1 MGLSEIV
8 FSGGKA
14 MAPEQRKT
22 TYTAA
27 EVAVLEETILKQ
39 KAEID
44 ELKRKLEHMNEIFA
58 NAQRAR
64 FGQSSEQKN
73 YVLGKDQLSLFNE
86 AESSQDHKAEEPN
99 PNTIFVEAHERK
111 KKRSQTEML
120 NNLPEEEVLLEI
132 PEGQLVCGK
141 CGGKMK
147 PIGKKFLRHEM
158 QIVPKQIKLLA
169 YYAVTYACDSCE
181 KDTGLAHIVSVKP
194 PIPLMKHSLASPS
207 TVAYIMTQKYVDGL
221 PLARQEK
228 IWAREGV
235 SLSRATMANWVIQC
249 SEVWLKPLYRHMKQE
264 LLTHSVIHAD
274 ETVVQVL
281 KEDGKPATSE
291 SRMWLYASAA
301 LLRHQV
307 RLFEYQPD
315 RSGKR
320 PESFLK
326 GFEGAL
332 VTDGYAGYNQVQKVT
347 HCGCWAHARR
357 KWREAMPD
365 GATVKTSKAAIGFR
379 YCNQLFA
386 EERKCVLYKPEY
398 RKEYRQGKELP
409 LLEEYFAWLN
419 TVHPEKGSKLEEA
432 VRYSINQK
440 QQLCAFLDKVE
451 VPISNNLA
459 ENAIRPFTLGRK
471 NWLFCDT
478 PKGAKASAIVYSLV
492 ESAKANGI
500 EPFAYLQHVLVQLP
514 YLGKSPS
521 HEELE
526 TLMPWAPDIQQEYKM
541 PNSDAYEK
549 CYLD

>member
-1 MGLSEIV
+1 
-8 FSGGKA
+8 

-86 AESSQDHKAEEPN
+86 AESSQDHKAEEPK

-158 QIVPKQIKLLA
+158 QIVPKQIKLLV

>member
-1 MGLSEIV
+1 MASE
-8 FSGGKA
+8 
-14 MAPEQRKT
+14 QQKT

-44 ELKRKLEHMNEIFA
+44 ELKRKLEHMNEVFA

-64 FGQSSEQKN
+64 FGQSSEKN
-73 YVLGKDQLSLFNE
+73 TYVLQEQTSLFNE
-86 AESSQDHKAEEPN
+86 AESSQNHKAEEPK
-99 PNTIFVEAHERK
+99 PETIFVEAHERK
-111 KKRSQTEML
+111 KKRSQAEML
-120 NNLPEEEVLLEI
+120 NHLPEEEVLLEV
-132 PEGQLVCGK
+132 PGDQLVCSK

-158 QIVPKQIKLLA
+158 QIIPKQIKLLA

-181 KDTGLAHIVSVKP
+181 KDTGFAHIISVKP
-194 PIPLMKHSLASPS
+194 PVPLMKHSLASPS

-228 IWAREGV
+228 IWAREGI

-301 LLRHQV
+301 LLKHQV

-320 PESFLK
+320 PESFLR
-326 GFEGAL
+326 GFTGWL
-332 VTDGYAGYNQVQKVT
+332 ITDGYAGYNQVQGVT

-365 GATVKTSKAAIGFR
+365 GATVKTSKAAIGFQ
-379 YCNQLFA
+379 YCNKLFA

-398 RKEYRQGKELP
+398 RKEYRQNRELP

-419 TVHPEKGSKLEEA
+419 TVHPEKGSKLEEV
-432 VRYSINQK
+432 VRYSMNQK
-440 QQLCAFLDKVE
+440 QQLCAFLNNGE

-478 PKGAKASAIVYSLV
+478 PKGAEASAVVYSLV

-514 YLGKSPS
+514 YFGKSPS

-526 TLMPWAPDIQQEYKM
+526 TLMPWASHIQQDHKI
-541 PNSDAYEK
+541 PNSDAYTK

>member
-1 MGLSEIV
+1 
-8 FSGGKA
+8 

-44 ELKRKLEHMNEIFA
+44 ELKRKLEHMNEVFA

-274 ETVVQVL
+274 ETVVQIL

-307 RLFEYQPD
+307 RLFEYQPV

-320 PESFLK
+320 PERSLN

>member
-1 MGLSEIV
+1 
-8 FSGGKA
+8 
-14 MAPEQRKT
+14 MATADKKT
-22 TYTAA
+22 TYSAA
-27 EVAVLEETILKQ
+27 EVAVLESTIQ
-39 KAEID
+39 AQQSQIQAQQAQIV
-44 ELKRKLEHMNEIFA
+44 ELKRKLEHMNEVFA

-64 FGQSSEQKN
+64 FGRSSEQKN
-73 YVLGKDQLSLFNE
+73 YVLGKDQLSLFDE
-86 AESSQDHKAEEPN
+86 AEEAQDHKAEEPT
-99 PNTIFVEAHERK
+99 PDTVHIAAHERK

-120 NNLPEEEVLLEI
+120 NHLPEEEVLLELS
-132 PEGQLVCGK
+132 EDQLICGK

-158 QIVPKQIKLLA
+158 QIIPKQVKLLA
-169 YYAVTYACDSCE
+169 YYTVTYACDSCE
-181 KDTGLAHIVSVKP
+181 KDTGFAHIASAKP
-194 PIPLMKHSLASPS
+194 PVPLMKHSLASPS

-228 IWAREGV
+228 IWAREGI
-235 SLSRATMANWVIQC
+235 SLSRATMANWVIRC
-249 SEVWLKPLYRHMKQE
+249 SQTWLKPLYKHMKQE

-281 KEDGKPATSE
+281 KEDNKPATSE

-301 LLRHQV
+301 LLRRQV
-307 RLFEYQPD
+307 RIFEYQPD

-320 PESFLK
+320 PESFLR
-326 GFEGAL
+326 GFTGCL
-332 VTDGYAGYNQVQKVT
+332 VTDGYAGYNQVANVT

-357 KWREAMPD
+357 KWREAMPE
-365 GATVKTSKAAIGFR
+365 GATVKTSKAAVGFQ
-379 YCNQLFA
+379 YCNKLFA
-386 EERKCVLYKPEY
+386 EERKCAAYPPKY
-398 RKEYRQGKELP
+398 RQEYRQDREVP
-409 LLEEYFAWLN
+409 ILEEYYAWLK

-432 VRYSINQK
+432 VRYSLNQK
-440 QQLCAFLDKVE
+440 QNLMVYLDHGE

-478 PKGAKASAIVYSLV
+478 PKGAEASAVVYSLV

-514 YLGKSPS
+514 YLGKTHS

-526 TLMPWAPDIQQEYKM
+526 SLMPWAPYIQQNFAMK
-541 PNSDAYEK
+541 NSDAYTNT
-549 CYLD
+549 YLC

>member
-1 MGLSEIV
+1 MASE
-8 FSGGKA
+8 
-14 MAPEQRKT
+14 QQKT

-44 ELKRKLEHMNEIFA
+44 ELKRKLEHMNEVFA

-64 FGQSSEQKN
+64 FGQSSEKN
-73 YVLGKDQLSLFNE
+73 TYVLQEQTSLFNE
-86 AESSQDHKAEEPN
+86 AESSQDHKAEEPK
-99 PNTIFVEAHERK
+99 PDTIFVEAHERK
-111 KKRSQTEML
+111 KKRSQAEML
-120 NNLPEEEVLLEI
+120 NHLPEEEVLLEV
-132 PEGQLVCGK
+132 PEDQLVCSK

-158 QIVPKQIKLLA
+158 QIIPKQTKLLA

-181 KDTGLAHIVSVKP
+181 KNTGFAHIISVKP
-194 PIPLMKHSLASPS
+194 PVPLMKHSLASPS

-281 KEDGKPATSE
+281 KEDNKPATSE

-301 LLRHQV
+301 LLKHQV

-320 PESFLK
+320 PESFLR
-326 GFEGAL
+326 GFTGWL
-332 VTDGYAGYNQVQKVT
+332 ITDGYAGYNQVQGVT
-347 HCGCWAHARR
+347 HCGCWAHVRR

-365 GATVKTSKAAIGFR
+365 GATVKTSKAAIGFQ
-379 YCNQLFA
+379 YCNKLFA

-398 RKEYRQGKELP
+398 RKEYRQNRELP

-432 VRYSINQK
+432 VRYSITQK
-440 QQLCAFLDKVE
+440 QQLCAFLDHGE

-478 PKGAKASAIVYSLV
+478 PKGAEASAVVYSLV

-514 YLGKSPS
+514 YFGKSPS

-526 TLMPWAPDIQQEYKM
+526 TLMPWAPDIQQVNKIS
-541 PNSDAYEK
+541 NSDAYTK

>member
-1 MGLSEIV
+1 
-8 FSGGKA
+8 

-44 ELKRKLEHMNEIFA
+44 ELKRKLEHMNEVFA

-274 ETVVQVL
+274 ETVVQIL

-291 SRMWLYASAA
+291 SRMWL
-301 LLRHQV
+301 R
-307 RLFEYQPD
+307 
-315 RSGKR
+315 RSHG
-320 PESFLK
+320 P
-326 GFEGAL
+326 
-332 VTDGYAGYNQVQKVT
+332 AG
-347 HCGCWAHARR
+347 RI
-357 KWREAMPD
+357 P
-365 GATVKTSKAAIGFR
+365 
-379 YCNQLFA
+379 
-386 EERKCVLYKPEY
+386 
-398 RKEYRQGKELP
+398 LP
-409 LLEEYFAWLN
+409 VME
-419 TVHPEKGSKLEEA
+419 
-432 VRYSINQK
+432 
-440 QQLCAFLDKVE
+440 
-451 VPISNNLA
+451 
-459 ENAIRPFTLGRK
+459 
-471 NWLFCDT
+471 
-478 PKGAKASAIVYSLV
+478 
-492 ESAKANGI
+492 
-500 EPFAYLQHVLVQLP
+500 
-514 YLGKSPS
+514 
-521 HEELE
+521 
-526 TLMPWAPDIQQEYKM
+526 
-541 PNSDAYEK
+541 
-549 CYLD
+549 

>member
-1 MGLSEIV
+1 MASE
-8 FSGGKA
+8 
-14 MAPEQRKT
+14 QQKT

-44 ELKRKLEHMNEIFA
+44 ELKRKLEHMNEVFA

-64 FGQSSEQKN
+64 FGQSSEKN
-73 YVLGKDQLSLFNE
+73 TYVLQEQTSLFNE
-86 AESSQDHKAEEPN
+86 AESSQNHKAEEPK
-99 PNTIFVEAHERK
+99 PETIFVEAHERK
-111 KKRSQTEML
+111 KKRSQAEML
-120 NNLPEEEVLLEI
+120 NHLPEEEVLLEV
-132 PEGQLVCGK
+132 PEDQLVCSK

-147 PIGKKFLRHEM
+147 PIGRKFLRHEM
-158 QIVPKQIKLLA
+158 QIIPKQIKLLA
-169 YYAVTYACDSCE
+169 YYAVTYACDHCE
-181 KDTGLAHIVSVKP
+181 KDTGFAHIISVKP
-194 PIPLMKHSLASPS
+194 PVPLMKHSLASPS

-249 SEVWLKPLYRHMKQE
+249 SEVWLKPLYKHMKQE

-281 KEDGKPATSE
+281 KEGGKPATSE

-301 LLRHQV
+301 LLKHQV

-320 PESFLK
+320 PESFLR
-326 GFEGAL
+326 GFTGWL
-332 VTDGYAGYNQVQKVT
+332 ITDGYAGYNQVQGVT

-365 GATVKTSKAAIGFR
+365 GATVKTGKAAIGFR
-379 YCNQLFA
+379 YCNKLFA

-398 RKEYRQGKELP
+398 RKEYRQNRELP

-440 QQLCAFLDKVE
+440 EQLCAFLDKAE

-478 PKGAKASAIVYSLV
+478 PKGAEASATVYSLV

-514 YLGKSPS
+514 YFGKSPS

-526 TLMPWAPDIQQEYKM
+526 TLMPWAPDIQQDHKI
-541 PNSDAYEK
+541 PNSDAYTK

>member
-1 MGLSEIV
+1 MASE
-8 FSGGKA
+8 
-14 MAPEQRKT
+14 QQKT

-44 ELKRKLEHMNEIFA
+44 ELKRKLEHMNEVFA

-64 FGQSSEQKN
+64 FGQSSEKN
-73 YVLGKDQLSLFNE
+73 TYVLQEQTSLFNE
-86 AESSQDHKAEEPN
+86 AESSQNHKAEEPK
-99 PNTIFVEAHERK
+99 PETIFVEAHERK
-111 KKRSQTEML
+111 KKRSQAEML
-120 NNLPEEEVLLEI
+120 NHLPEEEVLLEV
-132 PEGQLVCGK
+132 PEDQLACSK

-158 QIVPKQIKLLA
+158 QIIPKQIKLLA

-181 KDTGLAHIVSVKP
+181 KDTGFAHIISVKP
-194 PIPLMKHSLASPS
+194 PVPLMKHSLASPS

-228 IWAREGV
+228 IWAREGI

-301 LLRHQV
+301 LLKHQV
-307 RLFEYQPD
+307 RLFEYQSD

-320 PESFLK
+320 PESFLR
-326 GFEGAL
+326 GFTGWL
-332 VTDGYAGYNQVQKVT
+332 ITDGYAGYNQVQGVT

-365 GATVKTSKAAIGFR
+365 GATVKTSKAAIGFQ
-379 YCNQLFA
+379 YCNKLFA

-398 RKEYRQGKELP
+398 RKEYRQNRELP

-432 VRYSINQK
+432 VRYSMNQK
-440 QQLCAFLDKVE
+440 EQLCAFLDSGE

-478 PKGAKASAIVYSLV
+478 SKGAEASAVVYSLV

-514 YLGKSPS
+514 YFGKSPS

-526 TLMPWAPDIQQEYKM
+526 TLMPWAPDIQQDHKI
-541 PNSDAYEK
+541 PNSNAYTKCNRAVVERLRAYE
-549 CYLD
+549 

>member
-1 MGLSEIV
+1 
-8 FSGGKA
+8 
-14 MAPEQRKT
+14 MANQQQKT

-39 KAEID
+39 KSEID
-44 ELKRKLEHMNEIFA
+44 ELKRKLEHMNEVFA

-64 FGQSSEQKN
+64 FGQSSEKN
-73 YVLGKDQLSLFNE
+73 TYVLQEQTSLFNE
-86 AESSQDHKAEEPN
+86 AESSQDHKAEEPK
-99 PNTIFVEAHERK
+99 PDTIFIEAHEWK
-111 KKRSQTEML
+111 KKRTQAQMM
-120 NNLPEEEVLLEI
+120 NDLPEEEVLLEI
-132 PEGQLVCGK
+132 PEEQRLCGK

-158 QIVPKQIKLLA
+158 QIIPKQIKLLA
-169 YYAVTYACDSCE
+169 YYAVTYACDRCE
-181 KDTGLAHIVSVKP
+181 KDTGFAHIISVKP
-194 PIPLMKHSLASPS
+194 PFPLMKHSLASPS

-221 PLARQEK
+221 PLARHEK

-264 LLTHSVIHAD
+264 LLAHSVIHAD

-301 LLRHQV
+301 LLKHQV

-315 RSGKR
+315 RSDKR

-326 GFEGAL
+326 GFTGCL

-365 GATVKTSKAAIGFR
+365 GATEKTSKAAIGFR
-379 YCNQLFA
+379 YCNKLFA
-386 EERKCVLYKPEY
+386 EERKCVLYKPQY

-440 QQLCAFLDKVE
+440 QQLCAFLDKGE

-478 PKGAKASAIVYSLV
+478 PKGAEASAVAYSLV

-514 YLGKSPS
+514 YLGKSTS

-549 CYLD
+549 VYLN

>member
-1 MGLSEIV
+1 MASE
-8 FSGGKA
+8 
-14 MAPEQRKT
+14 QQKT

-27 EVAVLEETILKQ
+27 KVAVLEETILKQ

-44 ELKRKLEHMNEIFA
+44 ELKRKLEHMNEVFA

-64 FGQSSEQKN
+64 FGQSSEKN
-73 YVLGKDQLSLFNE
+73 TYVLQEQTSLFNE
-86 AESSQDHKAEEPN
+86 AESSQNHKAEEPK
-99 PNTIFVEAHERK
+99 PDTILIAAHERK
-111 KKRSQTEML
+111 KKRSQAEML
-120 NNLPEEEVLLEI
+120 NHLPEEEVLLEV
-132 PEGQLVCGK
+132 PEDQLVCSK

-158 QIVPKQIKLLA
+158 QIIPKQIKLLA
-169 YYAVTYACDSCE
+169 YYAVTYACDHCE
-181 KDTGLAHIVSVKP
+181 KDTGFAHIVSVKP
-194 PIPLMKHSLASPS
+194 PVPLMKHSLASPS
-207 TVAYIMTQKYVDGL
+207 TVAYIMAQKYVDGL

-281 KEDGKPATSE
+281 KEDNKPASSE

-301 LLRHQV
+301 LLKHQV

-320 PESFLK
+320 PESFLR
-326 GFEGAL
+326 GFTGWL
-332 VTDGYAGYNQVQKVT
+332 ITDGYAGYNQVQGVT

-365 GATVKTSKAAIGFR
+365 GATVKTSKAAIGFQ
-379 YCNQLFA
+379 YCNKLFA

-398 RKEYRQGKELP
+398 RKEYRQNRELP

-440 QQLCAFLDKVE
+440 EQLCAFLDKAE

-478 PKGAKASAIVYSLV
+478 PKGAEASAVAYSLV

-514 YLGKSPS
+514 YFGKCPS

-526 TLMPWAPDIQQEYKM
+526 TLMPWAPDIQQDHKI
-541 PNSDAYEK
+541 PNSDAYTK

>member
-1 MGLSEIV
+1 MASE
-8 FSGGKA
+8 
-14 MAPEQRKT
+14 QQKT

-44 ELKRKLEHMNEIFA
+44 ELKRKLEHMNEVFA

-73 YVLGKDQLSLFNE
+73 YVLGKGQLCLFDE
-86 AESSQDHKAEEPN
+86 AESSQDHKAEEPK
-99 PNTIFVEAHERK
+99 PDTFFVEAHERK
-111 KKRSQTEML
+111 KKRSQAQML

-132 PEGQLVCGK
+132 PEEQRLCSK

-158 QIVPKQIKLLA
+158 QIIPKQIKLLA

-181 KDTGLAHIVSVKP
+181 KDTGFAHIISVKP
-194 PIPLMKHSLASPS
+194 PVPLMKHSLASPS

-281 KEDGKPATSE
+281 KEDGKPSTSE

-301 LLRHQV
+301 LLKHQV

-320 PESFLK
+320 PESFLR
-326 GFEGAL
+326 GFTGCL

-347 HCGCWAHARR
+347 RCGCWAHARR

-365 GATVKTSKAAIGFR
+365 GATVKTSKAAIGFQ
-379 YCNQLFA
+379 YCNKLFA

-398 RKEYRQGKELP
+398 RKEYRQNRELP

-419 TVHPEKGSKLEEA
+419 TVHSEKGSKLEEA

-440 QQLCAFLDKVE
+440 QQLCAFLDNGE

-459 ENAIRPFTLGRK
+459 ENAIWPFTLGRK
-471 NWLFCDT
+471 NWLFCNT
-478 PKGAKASAIVYSLV
+478 PKGAEASAVVYSLV

-500 EPFAYLQHVLVQLP
+500 EPFVYLQHVLVQLP
-514 YLGKSPS
+514 YFGKSPS

-526 TLMPWAPDIQQEYKM
+526 TLMPWAPNIQQDYKM

>member
-1 MGLSEIV
+1 
-8 FSGGKA
+8 
-14 MAPEQRKT
+14 MAAADKKS

-27 EVAVLEETILKQ
+27 EVAELIRPLADSVELLQ
-39 KAEID
+39 KENA
-44 ELKRKLEHMNEIFA
+44 ELKRKLEHMNEVFA

-64 FGQSSEQKN
+64 FGQSSEKN
-73 YVLGKDQLSLFNE
+73 SYVLHDQASFFNE
-86 AESSQDHKAEEPN
+86 AEKEQAPKVEEPT
-99 PNTIFVEAHERK
+99 PDTILIPQHERK
-111 KKRSQTEML
+111 KKRSQAEML
-120 NNLPEEEVLLEI
+120 NGLPEEEVLLEL
-132 PEGQLVCGK
+132 PEDQLVCGK

-158 QIVPKQIKLLA
+158 MIIPKQIKLLA
-169 YYAVTYACDSCE
+169 YYAVTYTCDSCE
-181 KDTGLAHIVSVKP
+181 KDTGFAHIVTVKP
-194 PIPLMKHSLASPS
+194 PVPLMKHSLASPS

-228 IWAREGV
+228 MWAREGI

-249 SEVWLKPLYRHMKQE
+249 AQTWLKPLYRHMKQE

-281 KEDGKPATSE
+281 KEDGKPATSQ

-301 LLRHQV
+301 LLKHQV

-320 PESFLK
+320 PEAFLK
-326 GFEGAL
+326 GFTGAL
-332 VTDGYAGYNQVQKVT
+332 VTDGYQGYNLLTKVT

-357 KWREAMPD
+357 KWREAMPE
-365 GATVKTSKAAIGFR
+365 GATVKTSKAAVGFQ
-379 YCNQLFA
+379 YCNKLFV
-386 EERKCVLYKPEY
+386 EERKCAAYKPKY
-398 RKEYRQGKELP
+398 RQEYRQNKELP
-409 LLEEYFAWLN
+409 LLEEYYAWLN

-432 VRYSINQK
+432 VRYSLNQK
-440 QQLCAFLDKVE
+440 QQLTAFLSNGE

-478 PKGAKASAIVYSLV
+478 TKGAEASAIVYSLV
-492 ESAKANGI
+492 ESAKANGV
-500 EPFAYLQHVLVQLP
+500 EPFAYLQHVLLQLP
-514 YLGKSPS
+514 YLGKTHS

-526 TLMPWAPDIQQEYKM
+526 SLMPWAPYIQQEFGVK
-541 PNSDAYEK
+541 NSDAYVNT
-549 CYLD
+549 YLG

>member
-1 MGLSEIV
+1 MASE
-8 FSGGKA
+8 
-14 MAPEQRKT
+14 QQKT

-44 ELKRKLEHMNEIFA
+44 ELKRKLEHMNEVFA

-64 FGQSSEQKN
+64 FGQSSEKN
-73 YVLGKDQLSLFNE
+73 TYVLQEQTSLFNE
-86 AESSQDHKAEEPN
+86 AESSQNHKAEEPK
-99 PNTIFVEAHERK
+99 PETIFVEAHERK
-111 KKRSQTEML
+111 KKRSQAEML
-120 NNLPEEEVLLEI
+120 NHLPEEEVLLEV
-132 PEGQLVCGK
+132 PEDQLVCSK

-147 PIGKKFLRHEM
+147 PIGRKFLRHEM
-158 QIVPKQIKLLA
+158 QIIPKQIKLLA
-169 YYAVTYACDSCE
+169 YYAVTYACDRCE
-181 KDTGLAHIVSVKP
+181 KDTGFAHIISVKP
-194 PIPLMKHSLASPS
+194 PVPLMKHSLASPS

-249 SEVWLKPLYRHMKQE
+249 SEVWLKPLYKHMKQE

-281 KEDGKPATSE
+281 KEGGKPATSE

-301 LLRHQV
+301 LLKHQV

-320 PESFLK
+320 PESFLR
-326 GFEGAL
+326 GFTGWL
-332 VTDGYAGYNQVQKVT
+332 ITDGYAGYNQVQGVT

-379 YCNQLFA
+379 YCNKLFA

-398 RKEYRQGKELP
+398 RKEYRQNRELP

-440 QQLCAFLDKVE
+440 EQLCAFLDKAE

-478 PKGAKASAIVYSLV
+478 PKGAEASATVYSLV

-514 YLGKSPS
+514 YFGKSPS

-526 TLMPWAPDIQQEYKM
+526 TLMPWAPDIQQDHKI
-541 PNSDAYEK
+541 PNSDAYTK

>member
-1 MGLSEIV
+1 MASE
-8 FSGGKA
+8 
-14 MAPEQRKT
+14 QQKT

-44 ELKRKLEHMNEIFA
+44 ELKRKLEHMNEVFA

-64 FGQSSEQKN
+64 FGQSSEKN
-73 YVLGKDQLSLFNE
+73 TYVLQEQTSLFNE
-86 AESSQDHKAEEPN
+86 AESSQNHKAEEPK
-99 PNTIFVEAHERK
+99 PETIFVEAHERK
-111 KKRSQTEML
+111 KKRSQAEML
-120 NNLPEEEVLLEI
+120 NHLPEEEVLLEV
-132 PEGQLVCGK
+132 PEDQLACSK

-158 QIVPKQIKLLA
+158 QIIPKQIKLLA

-181 KDTGLAHIVSVKP
+181 KDTGFAHIISVKP
-194 PIPLMKHSLASPS
+194 PVPLMKHSLASPS

-228 IWAREGV
+228 IWAREGI

-301 LLRHQV
+301 LLKHQV

-320 PESFLK
+320 PESFLR
-326 GFEGAL
+326 GFTGWL
-332 VTDGYAGYNQVQKVT
+332 ITDGYAGYNQVQGVT

-365 GATVKTSKAAIGFR
+365 GATVKTSKAAIGFQ
-379 YCNQLFA
+379 YCNKLFA

-398 RKEYRQGKELP
+398 RKEYRQNRELP

-432 VRYSINQK
+432 VRYSMNQK
-440 QQLCAFLDKVE
+440 EQLCAFLDSGE

-478 PKGAKASAIVYSLV
+478 SKGAEASAVVYSLV

-514 YLGKSPS
+514 YFGKSPS

-526 TLMPWAPDIQQEYKM
+526 TLMPWAPDIQQDHKI
-541 PNSDAYEK
+541 PNSNAYTKCNRAVVERLRAYE
-549 CYLD
+549 